1 MPSAI
6 SIVIPTYG
14 RDGVLCDT
22 VASLLALAMPAD
34 ELLVVDQ
41 TPEHDEETT
50 ERLTGRN
57 QAGDI
62 RWIRHQPPGV
72 VGAMNRGLR
81 EAKGDIV
88 LFLDDDIVPHASLV
102 AAHRQAHVEHP
113 DAWAIVGQVIQP
125 EDADDRGEGGKL
137 KAEMGAEVLRERDE
151 SGKLKSE
158 KEAQKDT
165 ERKIEDR
172 RQKTDGRDQRSEVRG
187 RVDKCRLQGIE
198 SQLSG
203 FNPHSSL
210 ISDLDF
216 QFNWT
221 EPAWVENVMAGNL
234 SVIRDKALGIG
245 GFDENFIPP
254 VSYRFETEFA
264 KRIIAAGGRIRFEPA
279 ASIRHLRAAHGG
291 TRSLGSH
298 LTSASPLH
306 GVGDYYYA
314 LRCGKGLERVCYM
327 LRRPFREVCTKF
339 HLRHPWWIPL
349 KFIGELRALVLAL
362 RLHRKRLRPQSL
374 IQFGVH

>member
-1 MPSAI
+1 MDEPARLPSGNRLNENDAESAI
-6 SIVIPTYG
+6 RLSAVIPTYG
-14 RDGVLCDT
+14 RDAALVD
-22 VASLLALAMPAD
+22 SIRSMLALAVPAD
-34 ELLVVDQ
+34 ELLVIDQ
-41 TPEHDEETT
+41 TPVHHAET
-50 ERLTGRN
+50 EAELTAWNAEGRI
-57 QAGDI
+57 D
-62 RWIRHQPPGV
+62 WIRHQPPGV

-88 LFLDDDIVPHASLV
+88 LFLDDDIVPHASLVAARLV

-203 FNPHSSL
+203 FNP
-210 ISDLDF
+210 
-216 QFNWT
+216 
-221 EPAWVENVMAGNL
+221 
-234 SVIRDKALGIG
+234 
-245 GFDENFIPP
+245 
-254 VSYRFETEFA
+254 
-264 KRIIAAGGRIRFEPA
+264 GRNPRG
-279 ASIRHLRAAHGG
+279 LR
-291 TRSLGSH
+291 
-298 LTSASPLH
+298 
-306 GVGDYYYA
+306 
-314 LRCGKGLERVCYM
+314 M
-327 LRRPFREVCTKF
+327 
-339 HLRHPWWIPL
+339 
-349 KFIGELRALVLAL
+349 
-362 RLHRKRLRPQSL
+362 
-374 IQFGVH
+374 